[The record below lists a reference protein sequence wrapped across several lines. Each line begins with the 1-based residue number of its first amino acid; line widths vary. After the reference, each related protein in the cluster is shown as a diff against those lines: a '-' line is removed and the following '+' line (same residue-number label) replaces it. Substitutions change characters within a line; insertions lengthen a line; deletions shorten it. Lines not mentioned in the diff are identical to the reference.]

1 MTWEDIVDLEK
12 QKDYYKKLKEEID
25 KRYET
30 TTVFPEKQNI
40 FKAFFLTKL
49 DNLKV
54 VILGDRKST
63 RLNSSHEFVSRMP
76 SSA

>member
-1 MTWEDIVDLEK
+1 MTWEDIIDLEK

-40 FKAFFLTKL
+40 IGSLILCNKSEHIPKA
-49 DNLKV
+49 
-54 VILGDRKST
+54 ST
-63 RLNSSHEFVSRMP
+63 R
-76 SSA
+76 